1 MDASITKANY
11 LTARRSGIVA
21 RNSEHGGA
29 IRGEKGERRKE
40 GNGAA
45 VYEES
50 SRNVSLRRYNEAPRR
65 PRRRMFWPSQLLVIS
80 VSGRMVAAPV
90 SGAVVEKGGREKTIE
105 IPRFHEEDGEKTVQ
119 RGNSTE
125 KKARWFLDKPLYR
138 GQRTH

>member
-80 VSGRMVAAPV
+80 DSGRMVAAPV

-105 IPRFHEEDGEKTVQ
+105 IPRFHDRGGGWRKDCSKREFDGEKGSMVP
-119 RGNSTE
+119 R
-125 KKARWFLDKPLYR
+125 
-138 GQRTH
+138 

>member
-80 VSGRMVAAPV
+80 DSGRMVAAPV
-90 SGAVVEKGGREKTIE
+90 SGAVVEKEGREKTIE
-105 IPRFHEEDGEKTVQ
+105 IPRFHDRGGGWRKDCSKREFDGEKGSMVP
-119 RGNSTE
+119 R
-125 KKARWFLDKPLYR
+125 
-138 GQRTH
+138 